1 MLQMWL
7 EKSSVYLYEEG
18 RLPVLLLFLSLAA
31 FRDLQTR
38 TIPCRL
44 LAAGAIT
51 ALLLDLCGITSGR
64 AAALSLLPSLLP
76 GVFYLLM
83 GLISGAQIGQG
94 DGLTI
99 LVLGLFAG
107 LADTVLITA
116 AAQFACAVCAG
127 LMLAAKKADRNTRLP
142 FVPFLL
148 AAAAGLYLKG
158 GRI

>member
-7 EKSSVYLYEEG
+7 EKGPVYFYEEG
-18 RLPVLLLFLSLAA
+18 RGPVLLLFLALAA
-31 FRDLQTR
+31 FRDLQSR

-44 LAAGAIT
+44 LAAGGTA
-51 ALLLDLCGITSGR
+51 ALLLDLCGILSGSMQ
-64 AAALSLLPSLLP
+64 AGDLFPAVIP

-83 GLISGAQIGQG
+83 GRISGDQIGRG

-107 LADTVLITA
+107 LPDTVLITA
-116 AAQFACAVCAG
+116 AAQFICAVLAG
-127 LMLAAKKADRNTRLP
+127 LMLVMKRADRNTRIP

-158 GRI
+158 GGI